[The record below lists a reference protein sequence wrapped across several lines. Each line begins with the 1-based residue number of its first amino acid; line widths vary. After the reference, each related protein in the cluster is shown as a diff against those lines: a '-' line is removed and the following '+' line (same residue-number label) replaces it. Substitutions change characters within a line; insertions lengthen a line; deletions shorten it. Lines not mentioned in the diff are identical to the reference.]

1 MHPRKF
7 FLSPKNQVEDLTG
20 SSCTSHQ
27 QSCLPDPIYV
37 SSSSSDD
44 ENDLPNDDDASKQL
58 VLYDPASNENN
69 KIELAPGPLPLQC
82 EPPPL
87 LDLLPRSK
95 PSRSVP
101 KVLPSVGAF
110 TVQCASCFK
119 WRLIPTKEKYE
130 EIREHILEQPF
141 VCQRAL
147 EWRPDV
153 SCDDPEDISQDGNR
167 IWAIDKPSIA
177 QPPDGWQ
184 RLLRIRSEGSSKFA
198 DVYYVAPTG
207 KRLRSMVDIQKF
219 LTNHPEYLKDGVT
232 LSRFSFTIPK
242 PLQENYVRK
251 RPATLKSSYDL
262 SGPVQPEQ
270 ARPLSIAW
278 PGPEDSANSDED
290 RSGIPAP
297 FFGSDVFDPISRPTK
312 KRTVQKQSS
321 FQNDAL

>member
-1 MHPRKF
+1 MHPRKFFLTPKNQVKENEMHPRKF

-44 ENDLPNDDDASKQL
+44 ENDLPNDDDVSKQL

-110 TVQCASCFK
+110 TAQCASCFK

-153 SCDDPEDISQDGNR
+153 SCDDPEDISQMETGF
-167 IWAIDKPSIA
+167 
-177 QPPDGWQ
+177 G
-184 RLLRIRSEGSSKFA
+184 LLISQALHS
-198 DVYYVAPTG
+198 
-207 KRLRSMVDIQKF
+207 
-219 LTNHPEYLKDGVT
+219 
-232 LSRFSFTIPK
+232 
-242 PLQENYVRK
+242 LQM
-251 RPATLKSSYDL
+251 D
-262 SGPVQPEQ
+262 
-270 ARPLSIAW
+270 
-278 PGPEDSANSDED
+278 
-290 RSGIPAP
+290 
-297 FFGSDVFDPISRPTK
+297 GSDCYGSEVKEVPNLQMYTM
-312 KRTVQKQSS
+312 
-321 FQNDAL
+321 